1 MDNRALKVAE
11 VANCMALN
19 PKTVYRMLER
29 GELRGVKAG
38 RVWRVPADALA
49 EYLKGRTHYNELP
62 VGIQGKDLVRK
73 KREVGSWRRWR
84 GALKGADALRE
95 HEEEHREETR
105 RDAKGA

>member
-1 MDNRALKVAE
+1 MDNKALKVAE
-11 VANCMALN
+11 VADRMALN

-38 RVWRVPADALA
+38 RVWRVPVDALV
-49 EYLKGRTHYNELP
+49 EYLKGKTPYNEPP
-62 VGIQGKDLVRK
+62 VGIQGKNLVTK
-73 KREVGSWRRWR
+73 EGEVGSWRRWR
-84 GALKGADALRE
+84 GALKGTDALRE